1 MSTGVSAALVGLT
14 SKQKAE
20 AANFQAFRVALPN
33 FAGPL
38 ARIEWGADPPD
49 VLCVGASGNRIGV
62 ELVQWINQ
70 RQIAESKK
78 RYKLEESYMSAIQ
91 SESVQAPPSIAM
103 IFIYAKTPLAP
114 NNAAVFR
121 KELYEFIAAVEAKYP
136 EWDDPQGYMFT
147 DFVAYP
153 CLAAHLEGLDI
164 YSTRGR
170 SRLPLGVHW
179 IVFRNHGGAYTPDWM
194 RDALLGNIKRKIEKY
209 TKPHNKQKLEQQQLT
224 EFYLLA
230 YFDEAVLHNTPYDA
244 PGFGFREIAAIV
256 GGELAS
262 NPHPFDRVFLYS
274 PLEKTP
280 AIQVWPAS

>member
-1 MSTGVSAALVGLT
+1 MSAGVSTALVGLT

-38 ARIEWGADPPD
+38 ASIEWGADPPD
-49 VLCVGASGNRIGV
+49 VLSVGASGDRIGV

-70 RQIAESKK
+70 RQIADSKK
-78 RYKLEESYMSAIQ
+78 RYKLEDSYTLVIQ
-91 SESVQAPPSIAM
+91 SESVEAPPNIGM
-103 IFIYAKTPLAP
+103 IFIYVKIPLAP

-147 DFVAYP
+147 DFSAYP
-153 CLAAHLEGLDI
+153 CLAAHLEGLDV

-170 SRLPLGVHW
+170 SRFPLGVRW

-194 RDALLGNIKRKIEKY
+194 RDALLGNIKRKIDKY
-209 TKPHNKQKLEQQQLT
+209 AKPHNKQKLEQQRLT
-224 EFYLLA
+224 EFCL
-230 YFDEAVLHNTPYDA
+230 
-244 PGFGFREIAAIV
+244 
-256 GGELAS
+256 
-262 NPHPFDRVFLYS
+262 
-274 PLEKTP
+274 
-280 AIQVWPAS
+280 